1 MGDAKH
7 IDTVNIQAV
16 GYRDEHAIG
25 DYQHQMAVGIAN
37 GDFPSHWRNGKGS
50 RLHSSRVQWKRRSR
64 LRLEFDFKE
73 RRCSVFLNDRLLGK
87 LTEDFPQHFFPA
99 VSLRYR
105 NTSVKTTC
113 FEV

>member
-16 GYRDEHAIG
+16 GYRDEHAI
-25 DYQHQMAVGIAN
+25 

-113 FEV
+113 FED